1 MIADKKKLCKTINGR
16 CRTNCK
22 HFQAVFPTHRL
33 YLGRTPWYIYPPI
46 YSISN
51 FYFCICLREW
61 HRPRLADW
69 WTIFSRSLV
78 LHLFSKR
85 SSKDCDATSS
95 IERLVKNRSS
105 GTTVDPS
112 YNAKAPVFDKF
123 GVRFK
128 HSLFSQRGP
137 LIAPAGCDSVLYRV
151 GINRVDN

>member
-61 HRPRLADW
+61 RRPRLADW
-69 WTIFSRSLV
+69 WTIFSLSLWCYISSLNAPLKIVRQHLLLKDSSKTEAPGPRSTRPTMPKHQFLTSLEWDSNIPFSHKEGLSLR
-78 LHLFSKR
+78 LHVVILFST
-85 SSKDCDATSS
+85 A
-95 IERLVKNRSS
+95 LVST
-105 GTTVDPS
+105 G
-112 YNAKAPVFDKF
+112 
-123 GVRFK
+123 
-128 HSLFSQRGP
+128 
-137 LIAPAGCDSVLYRV
+137 
-151 GINRVDN
+151 